1 MRPPAT
7 DRRQADLARLIARE
21 LRLASVG
28 MSQREIA
35 RRSGMTQ
42 SAVSRAFSGRR
53 CPTFAVL
60 LRLSEAVGHR
70 LSIKLYPEA
79 GVGLRDSG
87 QLELADVIRTSC
99 HAVWRLALE
108 VPVARPPDRRAADML
123 LLSTHEANMIE
134 IERGLFDFQA
144 QYRAA
149 ALKREAMVERL
160 GRPVNLL
167 IGVPDTPVARRRLAP
182 HAALVS
188 ASLRTP
194 SARAWAAI
202 RSGTSVGGDALLWIR
217 KRSAPSRPPLA
228 PDAQDASD
236 GAKRA

>member
-1 MRPPAT
+1 VGQGGAVKPRRM
-7 DRRQADLARLIARE
+7 DRRSADLARHIGRE
-21 LRLASVG
+21 LRLASMG
-28 MSQREIA
+28 MIQREIA
-35 RRSGMTQ
+35 RRSGMSQ
-42 SAVSRAFSGRR
+42 SAVSRAFSGKG
-53 CPTFAVL
+53 CPTLMVL
-60 LRLSEAVGHR
+60 LRLTESVGHR
-70 LSIKLYPEA
+70 VSIKLYPEE

-87 QLELADVIRTSC
+87 QLDLADVIRANC
-99 HAVWRLALE
+99 HSAWRLGLE

-123 LLSTHEANMIE
+123 LLSTQEANLIE

-149 ALKREAMVERL
+149 VLKRESMVVRL

-188 ASLRTP
+188 TSLHIP

-217 KRSAPSRPPLA
+217 KRTATTPATGIP
-228 PDAQDASD
+228 
-236 GAKRA
+236 

>member
-1 MRPPAT
+1 M
-7 DRRQADLARLIARE
+7 DRRSEDLARHIGRE
-21 LRLASVG
+21 LRLAG
-28 MSQREIA
+28 MGMNQREIA
-35 RRSGMTQ
+35 RRSGTSQ
-42 SAVSRAFSGRR
+42 SAVSRIFSGRV

-60 LRLSEAVGHR
+60 LRLTDALGHR
-70 LSIKLYPEA
+70 LSIKLYPDE

-87 QLELADVIRTSC
+87 QLELADVIRASC
-99 HAVWRLALE
+99 HPHWRLGLE
-108 VPVARPPDRRAADML
+108 VPVGRAPDRRAADIL
-123 LLSTHEANMIE
+123 LLSTQEANMIE

-149 ALKREAMVERL
+149 VLKRESMVERL

-182 HAALVS
+182 HATLVS
-188 ASLRTP
+188 ASLHIP

-217 KRSAPSRPPLA
+217 KRSAKAGERPPT
-228 PDAQDASD
+228 
-236 GAKRA
+236 